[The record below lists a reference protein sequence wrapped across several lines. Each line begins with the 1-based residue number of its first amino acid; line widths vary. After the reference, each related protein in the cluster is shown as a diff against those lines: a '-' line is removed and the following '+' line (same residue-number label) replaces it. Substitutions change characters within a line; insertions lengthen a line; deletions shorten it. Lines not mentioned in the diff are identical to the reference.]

1 MRYATHPAVAC
12 TRLDSNEAV
21 LLHLGSQRYFS
32 LNETGVAIW
41 DLLSAPRSL
50 DEIVDA
56 LAEVYA
62 SDREALSASVAR
74 FVQELERDGLVRPA
88 TEAG

>member
-1 MRYATHPAVAC
+1 MRYATHPAVAY
-12 TRLDSNEAV
+12 TRLDSQEAV

-41 DLLSAPRSL
+41 DLLNAPRSL

-56 LAEVYA
+56 LAETYA
-62 SDREALSASVAR
+62 SDRKTLSASVTR
-74 FVQELERDGLVRPA
+74 FVEELERDGLIQAA
-88 TEAG
+88 TEAA